1 MHFIHLM
8 QMSKG
13 VAEQEAH
20 PLFAVV
26 DLETTGTLADGKVT
40 EVAIIVTDG
49 QKEIERFSSLVNPER
64 RIDPYVQR
72 LTGITNR
79 LVAESPR
86 FFEVAKKIVELT
98 EDKILVAHNSGFDY
112 PFLKQ
117 EFSQLGFKY
126 ERQTICTVEASR
138 AIIPGH
144 PSYSLG
150 KLCKTVGIDVKD
162 RHRAE
167 GDAAATAELLSIL
180 YSKDQKALL
189 EHIKDDLP
197 KLKLPPN
204 LEHHYMDELPDDA
217 GVYYFHGEDNE
228 ILYIGKSKH
237 IRKRVLSH
245 FSAKATG
252 RTKQLWKKVHSIT
265 TTRTGSELVALL
277 LESAEIKKHQPPI
290 NHALKKPF
298 FPAAIV
304 SYTDQNGFIRL
315 ASKGKN
321 KRDKP
326 ILEVRTIGD
335 GQRILKRKAEEF
347 KLCHCLLN
355 LEKPQGGKCMMTQIK
370 RCHGAAIGKEA
381 AKTYN
386 KRSRAALENLGFN
399 YKNLIIVGRGRAHDE
414 VSIVQVENGKFKGFG
429 YLPKDENLS
438 DPSALDSVITVYED
452 NPDAR
457 RILRTYMA
465 RNTGDRVVR
474 Y

>member
-1 MHFIHLM
+1 MRRIPGASILSFPFLHLM

-13 VAEQEAH
+13 EVSEKEH

-49 QKEIERFSSLVNPER
+49 EKEIERYSTLVNPER

-86 FFEVAKKIVELT
+86 FFEVAKKVVEMT
-98 EDKILVAHNSGFDY
+98 ENRILVAHNSSFDY

-138 AIIPGH
+138 AIIPGY

-150 KLCKTVGIDVKD
+150 KLCKSVGITVED

-167 GDAAATAELLSIL
+167 GDASATAELLSIL
-180 YSKDQKALL
+180 YKKDQKALL
-189 EHIKDDLP
+189 EHMKDDVP

-204 LEHHYMDELPDDA
+204 LEPRYMDKLPDDA
-217 GVYYFHGEDNE
+217 GVYYFHGEDDQ

-245 FSAKATG
+245 FSAKASG

-265 TTRTGSELVALL
+265 TTRTGSGSRTACSCGSML
-277 LESAEIKKHQPPI
+277 PPSC
-290 NHALKKPF
+290 P
-298 FPAAIV
+298 
-304 SYTDQNGFIRL
+304 SST
-315 ASKGKN
+315 
-321 KRDKP
+321 
-326 ILEVRTIGD
+326 
-335 GQRILKRKAEEF
+335 
-347 KLCHCLLN
+347 
-355 LEKPQGGKCMMTQIK
+355 
-370 RCHGAAIGKEA
+370 
-381 AKTYN
+381 
-386 KRSRAALENLGFN
+386 SR
-399 YKNLIIVGRGRAHDE
+399 
-414 VSIVQVENGKFKGFG
+414 
-429 YLPKDENLS
+429 
-438 DPSALDSVITVYED
+438 PSW
-452 NPDAR
+452 
-457 RILRTYMA
+457 
-465 RNTGDRVVR
+465 G
-474 Y
+474 